1 MDNHQQFWMAMD
13 AAREKAVEGARQLG
27 RAAGEA
33 AEAVRANFAPAA
45 PLGYEA
51 YCESAAFLHTRLGTF
66 RPEVLLILG
75 SGLGFLGDEVE
86 NAVFV
91 DYSDI
96 PHFRHSTAPGH
107 KGRFVFGTLMGKKVA
122 VMQGRIHTYEGY
134 SMEEVAYGVRL
145 ARLLGVEKM
154 IVTNAAGAICET
166 FRPGDIMLITD
177 HIKFFGASPLT
188 GPNIAE
194 FGVRF
199 PDMSHVYTPALQ
211 QIARQSAAEQGLTLR
226 EGVYM
231 FFPGPQFETP
241 AEIRAARALGADAA
255 GMSTVPEVIAAAH
268 CGMQVLGFTLCANM
282 AAGILDQP
290 LHEQEVLDAAE
301 AAKEPFS
308 ALVRGCLA
316 KL

>member
-1 MDNHQQFWMAMD
+1 MDNQQFWKAMD

-27 RAAGEA
+27 RAAGDA
-33 AEAVRANFAPAA
+33 AEAVRANFGAPA
-45 PLGYEA
+45 LDYGA
-51 YCESAAFLHTRLGTF
+51 YCDSAAFLRTRLGTF
-66 RPEVLLILG
+66 QPEVLLILG

-86 NAVFV
+86 DAVFV

-134 SMEEVAYGVRL
+134 SMEEVACGVRL
-145 ARLLGVEKM
+145 ARLLGADKM
-154 IVTNAAGAICET
+154 IVTNAAGAICEA

-188 GPNIAE
+188 GPNLPE
-194 FGVRF
+194 FGPRF
-199 PDMSHVYTPALQ
+199 PDMSHAYDPALGE
-211 QIARQSAAEQGLTLR
+211 IARAAAAEQGIALR

-268 CGMQVLGFTLCANM
+268 CGMRTLGFTLCANM

-290 LHEQEVLDAAE
+290 LCEQEVLDAAE
-301 AAKEPFS
+301 AAKKPFS
-308 ALVRGCLA
+308 ALVRACLA
-316 KL
+316 RM